1 MYYLSS
7 SYGDLD
13 DFRKEFF
20 KCNPIQLDTNKF
32 IKSQEQIFNSSIVDG
47 LKTTI
52 PANSTLSDE
61 NSNIGVEIKP
71 NILEKQKYEHHK
83 HSVEVNPNSPIAE
96 KQITINL
103 SETIYDSIK
112 EGTAQSAPSLTGTNE
127 APHNMEISLGNSYI
141 TSSGY
146 LKDSPAVN
154 HNHPPFLQ
162 PDGYVTTIE
171 NPFNITLDTSP
182 SYDGSTVVLSKDGTI
197 DYASRAYESYKS
209 VHKDWGTTDNDV
221 QFINFATLRGT
232 DFTNYN
238 VSHIDTRF
246 HFYSIGDTEYYS
258 GSVGNATD
266 FTNHNNFYNRLIID
280 TDFHANVTYES
291 LIGVTN
297 TNQNGRMIGKTRYF
311 ITSSNGEFILPR
323 NHVLNY
329 NKPFK
334 EQMYVGTQNTQP
346 GKLNFQNEDY
356 SIESFYTVKVTG
368 GENQI
373 IVKGYSEGD
382 TDSQDRIIY

>member
-1 MYYLSS
+1 M
-7 SYGDLD
+7 
-13 DFRKEFF
+13 R
-20 KCNPIQLDTNKF
+20 
-32 IKSQEQIFNSSIVDG
+32 DG
-47 LKTTI
+47 SPTTTI
-52 PANSTLSDE
+52 LPFGE
-61 NSNIGVEIKP
+61 VEIDP
-71 NILEKQKYEHHK
+71 
-83 HSVEVNPNSPIAE
+83 SDV
-96 KQITINL
+96 NL

-112 EGTAQSAPSLTGTNE
+112 EGTAQSVPSLTGTNE

-197 DYASRAYESYKS
+197 DYASRANESYKS

-266 FTNHNNFYNRLIID
+266 FTNHNNFYNRLISD
-280 TDFHANVTYES
+280 
-291 LIGVTN
+291 L
-297 TNQNGRMIGKTRYF
+297 
-311 ITSSNGEFILPR
+311 
-323 NHVLNY
+323 
-329 NKPFK
+329 
-334 EQMYVGTQNTQP
+334 
-346 GKLNFQNEDY
+346 
-356 SIESFYTVKVTG
+356 
-368 GENQI
+368 
-373 IVKGYSEGD
+373 
-382 TDSQDRIIY
+382 